1 MLIRCRTILFL
12 CLLGVG
18 IDSSVVFAQEAET
31 QPRKFGTVDG
41 KIRMPGFGKD
51 KILVPYNADDM
62 RRGESQIGRYDRN
75 KDGILDAAEMK
86 EGVWRYGSPLDFD
99 FDGDGKINRVEMAQ
113 RFASRVNRD
122 EGYTPPPPRFSVT
135 DQMRPKSSPPP
146 EPLSRR
152 SMYRGEGGN
161 RRSQELA
168 YDIFSRYDRDQNRRL
183 DSFERR
189 ELGIDVAKFD
199 YNGDSMIDS
208 LEMYQWVDSQIS
220 ERVGD
225 LTDVLPDWFFERDSN
240 KDEQIDMA
248 EFAPQWTDELLTQFK
263 SFDINQDGVI
273 TALELSESRSVV
285 GGTYASTSAVL
296 ISPRST
302 AASPIFVEDDLLIE
316 KIRVQ
321 LTITHDA
328 TEQISAYLKTP
339 SGTKID
345 LFRGPGGG
353 GDHFEATIFDDE
365 AGERIQRGIPPFRG
379 SFQPVAVER
388 NQPGLKSLQDT
399 SLKGEWQL
407 VIDADRNQRFG
418 VLHSWSLL
426 VVPRKQKSIPI
437 NDESPE

>member
-1 MLIRCRTILFL
+1 MGDIGGFAL
-12 CLLGVG
+12 
-18 IDSSVVFAQEAET
+18 FAQEIET

-41 KIRMPGFGKD
+41 KVRMPGFGKD
-51 KILVPYNADDM
+51 KIVVPYGVEDM
-62 RRGESQIGRYDRN
+62 QRAESQIGRYDRN

-86 EGVWRYGSPLDFD
+86 EGVWRYGKPLDFD
-99 FDGDGKINRVEMAQ
+99 FDGDGKINKIEMAQ
-113 RFASRVNRD
+113 RFASRVNKD
-122 EGYTPPPPRFSVT
+122 DGYTPPPPRFSVT
-135 DQMRPKSSPPP
+135 EQMRPKSSPPP

-152 SMYRGEGGN
+152 SMYRSEGGN

-208 LEMYQWVDSQIS
+208 MEMYQWVDSQIS

-248 EFAPQWTDELLTQFK
+248 EFTPQWTDELLSQFK

-302 AASPIFVEDDLLIE
+302 AVSSIVVDDDSQIE

-321 LTITHDA
+321 LTITHDS

-339 SGTKID
+339 SGNRID

-379 SFQPVAVER
+379 SFQPVALER
-388 NQPGLKSLQDT
+388 NQPGLKSLYDT

-426 VVPRKQKSIPI
+426 VVPRKQKSLPV
-437 NDESPE
+437 NDESQE